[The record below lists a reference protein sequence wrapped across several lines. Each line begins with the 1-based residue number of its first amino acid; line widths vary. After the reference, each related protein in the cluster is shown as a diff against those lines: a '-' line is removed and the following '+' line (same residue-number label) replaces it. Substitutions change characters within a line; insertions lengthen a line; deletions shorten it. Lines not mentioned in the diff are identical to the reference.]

1 MKKIIFLS
9 LLTSALFAGS
19 DYDTTKF
26 IVDADVKSIDNELGY
41 GKKSNYSLL
50 FAKHSFTAD
59 EANLHFYYGAKMGL
73 VSEAYESENGFGIPL
88 KEMRTYFAAAVGMEY
103 DFTEEG
109 VLLAEGIHAED
120 PSLRQVENKLQL
132 TYTYSY

>member
-9 LLTSALFAGS
+9 LLTSSLFATQDHDVS
-19 DYDTTKF
+19 DF
-26 IVDADVKSIDNELGY
+26 VFDADVKHVSNELEY
-41 GKKSNYSLL
+41 GKSSNYSLL
-50 FAKHSFTAD
+50 FAKHSFSTEEKD
-59 EANLHFYYGAKMGL
+59 LHFFYGAKMGL

-88 KEMRTYFAAAVGMEY
+88 NKVRTYFAAAVGLEY
-103 DFTEEG
+103 DLSHEG
-109 VLLAEGIHAED
+109 VFLAEGIHAED